1 MSKVKL
7 KRFLT
12 EYSVRNKSGKDYPV
26 YSVTNSN
33 GFCTEYFTK
42 DVSSND
48 KTNYKIVPFGYFA
61 YNPSR
66 INVGSVDCQEVE
78 ENVIVSP
85 LYNVFKCSES
95 LDRHYLKYFF
105 KSRYGQN
112 LINANTSG
120 SVRANLKFKTLCEF
134 EISNRSLNEQKEAVE
149 IFENINNLIENE
161 KHSLFL
167 LDELIKSRFNEMFSK
182 IIYSGDRE
190 TNFGSI
196 CDGIIGLTYKPDNI
210 SDEGTIVLRSG
221 NIQNNNLQIIDDV
234 VRVSNINIPDE
245 KMVRDLDILMC
256 ARNGSAR
263 LVGKTCIIRNPTEQ
277 MTFGAFMTII
287 RTKYPYILHHYMNSD
302 FFRIQLKSTQTASVN
317 QITNGMLKEYS
328 VFSPTD
334 AEEKQFRSFVE
345 QIDKLKFNV
354 QKRIDYYQELLNKK
368 MDEYFN

>member
-1 MSKVKL
+1 MIKKL
-7 KRFLT
+7 KDICQIEKGQQIDTDLLDDSKPYKYINGGIRESGFYDEYNTKGTTITVSEGGASCGYVNIIDEPFWCGCHCYKLT
-12 EYSVRNKSGKDYPV
+12 QIKVQPKYLYFNLKANQGKIMSLRTGSAMPNIRKS
-26 YSVTNSN
+26 SFMEMQINVTNSN
-33 GFCTEYFTK
+33 DEQR
-42 DVSSND
+42 
-48 KTNYKIVPFGYFA
+48 KIVT
-61 YNPSR
+61 NLEK
-66 INVGSVDCQEVE
+66 IEEV
-78 ENVIVSP
+78 IS
-85 LYNVFKCSES
+85 
-95 LDRHYLKYFF
+95 
-105 KSRYGQN
+105 KS
-112 LINANTSG
+112 
-120 SVRANLKFKTLCEF
+120 K
-134 EISNRSLNEQKEAVE
+134 KE
-149 IFENINNLIENE
+149 L
-161 KHSLFL
+161 LL
-167 LDELIKSRFNEMFSK
+167 LDEMIKSRFNEMFSK

-221 NIQNNNLQIIDDV
+221 NIQNNSLQIIDDV